1 MAGALTLL
9 LIGRLLHGS
18 LCEEFNIFMPK
29 SIRVP
34 NGSCVTIPCSFTIK
48 DKYRYY
54 LDTTCEGVWR
64 IHNKDGDDVFGVSD
78 PPRQQTTERLT
89 GNLTGNLKQK
99 DCTTTL
105 NIRPGYN
112 ENTSPTVP
120 LLFLTVSP
128 QILPSSGCIRA
139 AAQINCS
146 CEMEGNPSP
155 AVEWQMDGRPVND
168 SDVFTIRH
176 EPLNAT
182 GLVRSFITIN
192 SQGKDLSTLVC
203 HSTNSVGS
211 ARLQFYVPSLETSV
225 ENQGRVLLLLLIAI
239 VAGFIAVTLC
249 ALLFVIR
256 AQRSRHNPPK
266 SHTTGGTST
275 AVAYQA
281 VTSGEGSKVR
291 TMPEEKIYI
300 NTKELRASPPSSAA
314 TISEASRTNL
324 PSSEPHSA
332 KGLGES
338 SRKANTESDV

>member
-1 MAGALTLL
+1 MPTVVTSVLT
-9 LIGRLLHGS
+9 
-18 LCEEFNIFMPK
+18 
-29 SIRVP
+29 
-34 NGSCVTIPCSFTIK
+34 FTAS
-48 DKYRYY
+48 
-54 LDTTCEGVWR
+54 R
-64 IHNKDGDDVFGVSD
+64 IHNGQTISCSVIYS
-78 PPRQQTTERLT
+78 QQNGSALST
-89 GNLTGNLKQK
+89 NK
-99 DCTTTL
+99 TL
-105 NIRPGYN
+105 HVL
-112 ENTSPTVP
+112 SP
-120 LLFLTVSP
+120 P

-139 AAQINCS
+139 AAHINCS
-146 CEMEGNPSP
+146 CETEGNPSP

-168 SDVFTIRH
+168 SDAFTIRH

-211 ARLQFYVPSLETSV
+211 ARLQFCVPPLETSV
-225 ENQGRVLLLLLIAI
+225 ENQGRVLLILLIATF
-239 VAGFIAVTLC
+239 AGFLAAVTLC
-249 ALLFVIR
+249 ALLFIR

-275 AVAYQA
+275 AVVSQA
-281 VTSGEGSKVR
+281 VTSGEGSKVQ
-291 TMPEEKIYI
+291 TMPEEEIYI

-338 SRKANTESDV
+338 SSDVLYSTVFWKSKKNLEKNKGGESHVTPPCGESYLEEERCTLRSGRRSVSKMEPLYAQMNSEYAQINPKNRNKMQK